1 MRRPTQYP
9 RRRRS
14 VWAKVLSSGDI
25 VLLSGTLG
33 AGKTTFVKG
42 VAKGLGVSERVT
54 SPTFT
59 MVREH
64 ACSNDLGIDTLH
76 HCDVYR
82 VETLDEVL
90 DLALGELVEDS
101 AVALVEWGELAVSIF
116 GRDVITIDFSVLEDE
131 SRILTVGVAW
141 PIPDEPCSNGG
152 RREHPR
158 HRDRHA
164 RVRRRGTD

>member
-1 MRRPTQYP
+1 MTAEDTVAAGEAFAR
-9 RRRRS
+9 
-14 VWAKVLSSGDI
+14 VLKSGDI

-64 ACSNDLGIDTLH
+64 LCSNDLGITTLH
-76 HCDVYR
+76 HSDVYR

-101 AVALVEWGELAVSIF
+101 AVALAEWGELAASVF
-116 GRDVITIDFSVLEDE
+116 GRDVMTIEFSV
-131 SRILTVGVAW
+131 
-141 PIPDEPCSNGG
+141 
-152 RREHPR
+152 
-158 HRDRHA
+158 
-164 RVRRRGTD
+164 

>member
-1 MRRPTQYP
+1 VSWQRICVTADDTIAAGEAF
-9 RRRRS
+9 
-14 VWAKVLSSGDI
+14 VGVLRSGDI

-42 VAKGLGVSERVT
+42 VAKGLGVSERIT

-64 ACSNDLGIDTLH
+64 GCSNHLGITTLH
-76 HCDVYR
+76 HSDVYR

-101 AVALVEWGELAVSIF
+101 AVALVEWGELAASVF
-116 GRDVITIDFSVLEDE
+116 GRDVMTIEFTVLDDE
-131 SRILTVGVAW
+131 GRLLTVSGKLANERIRKLDSW
-141 PIPDEPCSNGG
+141 AS
-152 RREHPR
+152 
-158 HRDRHA
+158 
-164 RVRRRGTD
+164 

>member
-1 MRRPTQYP
+1 VSWQRFCAT
-9 RRRRS
+9 
-14 VWAKVLSSGDI
+14 ADDTIAAGEAFAGVLKSGDI

-64 ACSNDLGIDTLH
+64 ACSNDLGITTLH
-76 HCDVYR
+76 HSDVYR
-82 VETLDEVL
+82 VESLDEVL

-101 AVALVEWGELAVSIF
+101 AVALVEWGELAASVF
-116 GRDVITIDFSVLEDE
+116 GRDVMTIEFTVTDDEGRLLSVAGKLANDRARQLDE
-131 SRILTVGVAW
+131 WA
-141 PIPDEPCSNGG
+141 
-152 RREHPR
+152 
-158 HRDRHA
+158 A
-164 RVRRRGTD
+164 

>member
-1 MRRPTQYP
+1 VSWQRFCAT
-9 RRRRS
+9 
-14 VWAKVLSSGDI
+14 AEDTIAAGEAFAEVLSSSDI

-42 VAKGLGVSERVT
+42 VAKGLGVSERIT

-64 ACSNDLGIDTLH
+64 QCSNALGIETLH

-82 VETLDEVL
+82 VESLDEVL

-101 AVALVEWGELAVSIF
+101 AVALVEWGELAASVF
-116 GRDVITIDFSVLEDE
+116 GRDVMTIDFSVEVDDA
-131 SRILTVGVAW
+131 RILTVDGDLA
-141 PIPDEPCSNGG
+141 
-152 RREHPR
+152 
-158 HRDRHA
+158 HA
-164 RVRRRGTD
+164 RSAQLDRWAS